1 MLAGRG
7 AMSARR
13 MEVQLQ
19 AGQDTIEQSTSEK
32 LLGGVVQNNGGWK
45 QMIRDGKNSIVF
57 QLNSRLN
64 AMKKLKNADFKTKL
78 SVSTGLIQSK
88 IHYLLPLYGGAPK
101 YLINCIQV
109 KQLQAARWVCGY
121 ESFFWSTTKL
131 LKKCGWLSVRQQEFY
146 ATSILAHK
154 IVSTGAPRNLYS
166 AMVAPHRRNTR
177 AAANG
182 GIQYGENYK
191 GKTDL
196 TRTSFKYRAQKY
208 YSSIP
213 ASIKNTTL
221 QAFKSRLK
229 KHTADTIPVR

>member
-1 MLAGRG
+1 
-7 AMSARR
+7 
-13 MEVQLQ
+13 
-19 AGQDTIEQSTSEK
+19 
-32 LLGGVVQNNGGWK
+32 
-45 QMIRDGKNSIVF
+45 
-57 QLNSRLN
+57 
-64 AMKKLKNADFKTKL
+64 MKKLKNADFKTKL

-88 IHYLLPLYGGAPK
+88 IQYLLPLYGGAPK

-229 KHTADTIPVR
+229 KYTADTIPVR